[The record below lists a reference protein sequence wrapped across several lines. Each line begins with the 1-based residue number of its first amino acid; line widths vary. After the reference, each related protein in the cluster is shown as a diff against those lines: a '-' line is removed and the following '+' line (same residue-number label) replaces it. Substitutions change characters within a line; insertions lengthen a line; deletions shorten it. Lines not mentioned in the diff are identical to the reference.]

1 MFKKIRKKIA
11 VGLTFAMVVGLMGSV
26 DGGALSKKV
35 YADPSE
41 ECQDLGHYVID
52 VGSGE
57 QTLDT
62 DAMDEDERNRFAFLV
77 FGMLM
82 DDVNFSSHK
91 ENDIT
96 YTDIDGDGTD
106 DIYNFNSGESEVTYG
121 KCAGT
126 NLDGM
131 VEYYSASETAINY
144 IKKQNIDYYSGLS
157 FDFTEPIG
165 EYYIDY
171 SIANPLGAALNLVS
185 DYSSEN
191 RKVKYNYLLDTFE
204 TIFKGT
210 GSTYLLKK
218 VTENDI
224 TNYYLDFDNDG
235 EEDVI
240 VSFKPSY
247 YVSTYYL
254 SETYAGRTIE
264 FTNKSGNKEE
274 YTKLSFRMPEKA
286 LNFDTTE
293 LNIELSKAGKF
304 IYKLSDQYVNT
315 AAERKHIEKM
325 FGANMNYCN
334 TVGVDGVKVTSYYSD
349 GYTYLDFDND
359 GLVDLYVQ
367 WGVNNEQVINYIS
380 ETICNKTVEL
390 NFPDF
395 VKGYKKIV
403 IKFPETVFSYGY
415 GDKVI
420 DLKNNVFFTTDDS
433 DFNDVMTF
441 LSYNAYMKK
450 TGDTY
455 DIDGDGNQDITIN
468 SGYYGMLMPAN
479 TSNLL
484 GKEYSISYT
493 DEELKVSNFKSFNT
507 VKFIFPDKK
516 TEYIEYDVVCGNYN
530 KEYNKSL
537 FLAINRC
544 SNIATEINTSGLDS
558 KGNGKITVEYYN
570 YTGGIGLKGI
580 EDPSTPD
587 LIGYYDVKNYMGKGF
602 EVTSAKIEKTADS
615 YFTSDEVILDFTW
628 ENTLYKGVKLI
639 FKANVKDIVVPK
651 IGDVELVNGKA
662 VPDIK
667 LTYKDR
673 ELVEGEDYTI
683 TYENNDKP
691 GVAKAIIIGKG
702 LFDGKIEITFN
713 VVEKK
718 AATVSK
724 TEEVADGPKEGTTV
738 NDSDYVYVVTKAGS
752 TNGKIIGEVKLVK
765 LNNKKLKSVK
775 VAEVVTINKVKYK
788 VTAIGNKAFKKN
800 KNITKV
806 VIGKNVK
813 TIGNSAFE
821 GCSKLKTV
829 KINSKQLVKIG
840 KKAFKKCKKLKK
852 ITIKSNVLKSVG
864 KQAFAGTSKKLV
876 IKVSKKMK
884 KKYAKKFIKAGN
896 KKVKVK

>member
-1 MFKKIRKKIA
+1 MFKKLKRKIA
-11 VGLTFAMVVGLMGSV
+11 IGLTFAMVGGLLGPA
-26 DGGALSKKV
+26 DGAFSKKA

-41 ECQDLGHYVID
+41 EYQDLGHYVID

-144 IKKQNIDYYSGLS
+144 IKEQNIDYYSGLS

-171 SIANPLGAALNLVS
+171 SIANPSGAAFNLVS

-210 GSTYLLKK
+210 DSTYLLKK

-240 VSFKPSY
+240 VSFEPSY

-390 NFPDF
+390 NFPDS

-403 IKFPETVFSYGY
+403 IKFPETVFSYGW
-415 GDKVI
+415 GEKVI
-420 DLKNNVFFTTDDS
+420 DFKNDLGYLTSDS
-433 DFNDVMTF
+433 DFTNVMNF
-441 LSYNAYMKK
+441 LSFTKAMNKK
-450 TGDTY
+450 SDMF
-455 DIDGDGNQDITIN
+455 DLDGDGTTDITI
-468 SGYYGMLMPAN
+468 YGSRDALVMP
-479 TSNLL
+479 TESSNLL

-507 VKFIFPDKK
+507 VKFIFPDKY
-516 TEYIEYDVVCGNYN
+516 TNYIEYDAARGNYSD
-530 KEYNKSL
+530 EYFKYL
-537 FLAINRC
+537 YAAIGYC
-544 SNIATEINTSGLDS
+544 SRVKTSVDTSALDS
-558 KGNGKITVEYYN
+558 AGNGKLTVYY
-570 YTGGIGLKGI
+570 YHTDGEFIVPKGLK
-580 EDPSTPD
+580 DPSTPD
-587 LIGYYDVKNYMGKGF
+587 LIGYFNVKNYMRTGFTVNGKF
-602 EVTSAKIEKTADS
+602 EKPADS
-615 YFTSDEVILDFTW
+615 YYTGDNVVLDFPWTG
-628 ENTLYKGVKLI
+628 TLYKGVKLS
-639 FKANVKDIVVPK
+639 FKADVKDIVVPE
-651 IGDVELVNGKA
+651 IGKVEIVDGKA
-662 VPDIK
+662 IPDIK

-691 GVAKAIIIGKG
+691 GVAKAIITGKG
-702 LFDGKIEITFN
+702 LFEGKLVILFE

-718 AATVSK
+718 ADKPSNEK
-724 TEEVADGPKEGTTV
+724 EVADGPKAGTTV
-738 NDSDYVYVVTKAGS
+738 KDSDYVYKVTKAGS

-765 LNNKKLKSVK
+765 LKNKKLKSVK
-775 VAEVVTINKVKYK
+775 VANVVTINKVKYK

-821 GCSKLKTV
+821 GCKKLKLV
-829 KINSKQLVKIG
+829 NIKSKKLTKIG
-840 KKAFKKCKKLKK
+840 KKAFAKCKKLKK
-852 ITIKSNVLKSVG
+852 IIIKSTKLKKIGNGAV
-864 KQAFAGTSKKLV
+864 KGTSKNLV
-876 IKVSKKMK
+876 IKAPK
-884 KKYAKKFIKAGN
+884 KKKSAYEEKFKKAGN
-896 KKVKVK
+896 KKVKAK